1 MDNHIIAAGD
11 KATAEAAAEI
21 LWLGGNA
28 FDAAVGAVFASM
40 TSEPVLTGPGGAGHF
55 MACRSG
61 EKPVLFDFFADM
73 PGTNPDETDLDFF
86 DIEVDFGAEQQQF
99 HIGKG
104 SVAIPGTVAGLFH
117 VQEQLGYLGIKDVM
131 APAIRIAK
139 EGTTLSD
146 VQAYLIDILSPI
158 LVQDREGADL
168 YAPGGKLIQGGDR
181 FAIPPLS
188 DLLDGLSQEGPDLMY
203 RGEVA
208 DRIVELL
215 NRAAASGKDI
225 TLADAALAHTLTNN
239 ARQEK
244 LADGVVVASRKKLSL
259 DSDFPQFVD
268 SLIRRDIGGTGADP
282 LSHGSTTQV
291 SILDREGNAASVTTT
306 NGEGCGYMVPGLG
319 FMLNNMLGE
328 EDLNPKGFHRHRPRS
343 RLPSMV
349 APTIV
354 TKNGTPVLLTGS
366 AGSNRIRS
374 AIVQMIVEVIE
385 GGVEIEAATIAPRLH
400 IDGDTLQAEPGAD
413 EAVLEQLSSFYKIH
427 RWDEKNLYFGG
438 ANSVTPAGG
447 AGDPRRGGHAMV
459 V

>member
-1 MDNHIIAAGD
+1 
-11 KATAEAAAEI
+11 
-21 LWLGGNA
+21 
-28 FDAAVGAVFASM
+28 
-40 TSEPVLTGPGGAGHF
+40 
-55 MACRSG
+55 
-61 EKPVLFDFFADM
+61 
-73 PGTNPDETDLDFF
+73 
-86 DIEVDFGAEQQQF
+86 
-99 HIGKG
+99 
-104 SVAIPGTVAGLFH
+104 
-117 VQEQLGYLGIKDVM
+117 
-131 APAIRIAK
+131 
-139 EGTTLSD
+139 
-146 VQAYLIDILSPI
+146 
-158 LVQDREGADL
+158 
-168 YAPGGKLIQGGDR
+168 
-181 FAIPPLS
+181 
-188 DLLDGLSQEGPDLMY
+188 
-203 RGEVA
+203 
-208 DRIVELL
+208 
-215 NRAAASGKDI
+215 
-225 TLADAALAHTLTNN
+225 
-239 ARQEK
+239 
-244 LADGVVVASRKKLSL
+244 VVASRKKLSL